1 MKQLILFGIVA
12 SLGFSVFGQEIN
24 KFDENGKRHGLWR
37 KTYENSKQVRYEG
50 TFNHGKETGVFKF
63 YCGECGDQPT
73 ALRTFNEKDGSVW
86 VQYFTIKGKL
96 VSEGKM
102 INQAREGEWLYYH
115 EKSDRVM
122 NREQYLNGKKD
133 GKQTTYYPNGQMT
146 EEIQYKN
153 GLKEGFNYYYSPEG
167 VLLKELEYHN
177 NELHGPAKHYDAQGN
192 LVIEGYYKEGKK
204 HGVWKY
210 FKNGVLELEETYPK
224 PQKRG

>member
-96 VSEGKM
+96 VSEG
-102 INQAREGEWLYYH
+102 
-115 EKSDRVM
+115 
-122 NREQYLNGKKD
+122 
-133 GKQTTYYPNGQMT
+133 QMT